1 MNKAEII
8 TLIADDLMMT
18 KKSVEEVINLFCSTT
33 SATLAEGEEIK
44 LAGFGTFEIRKREE
58 RSGVSPQTGKKII
71 IPSGRTIVFKP
82 SKSLKEKVQG

>member
-18 KKSVEEVINLFCSTT
+18 KKSVEEVINLFCATT
-33 SATLAEGEEIK
+33 SASLEVGEEVK

-71 IPSGRTIVFKP
+71 IPSGKTIVFKP